1 MWFVYGC
8 RDLRNLFF
16 VFRLLC
22 IALIAGILPAAA
34 QDLSGFWK
42 GTLTMSGGCFPV
54 NHIELQI
61 TVSNGVVSGNS
72 YHYLDVHNYVK
83 KSFTGA
89 YTASEKKI
97 TVLEDLV
104 TTFKIPPHCIVCI
117 KNYTLVYSRKGNEE
131 TLTGVWDGTI
141 MNSAAP
147 CQPGTIVLHR
157 IAESEF
163 KDIPEIAVDTG
174 RVRLDFYDNG
184 EIDGDSITVRI
195 NNKVVLQHQKLT
207 AKPITT
213 FIEVVASNAFYEVEM
228 VAENLGSIPP
238 NTAVLIITAGTK
250 RYQLFLA
257 SQPEKSAFVRFV
269 YHRPAPL

>member
-1 MWFVYGC
+1 M
-8 RDLRNLFF
+8 
-16 VFRLLC
+16 
-22 IALIAGILPAAA
+22 PANA
-34 QDLSGFWK
+34 QNLSGFWK
-42 GTLTMSGGCFPV
+42 GTLTMTGGCFPV

-61 TVSNGVVSGNS
+61 TVTDGQVTGNS
-72 YHYLDVHNYVK
+72 YHYLDIHNYVK

-89 YTASEKKI
+89 YTPSDKKI

-117 KNYTLVYSRKGNEE
+117 KNYTLVYSRTGNEE

-141 MNSAAP
+141 MNSESP

-174 RVRLDFYDNG
+174 KIKLDFYDNG
-184 EIDGDSITVRI
+184 EIDGDSITVLV
-195 NNKVVLQHQKLT
+195 NKKVVLQHQKLT
-207 AKPITT
+207 GQPITT
-213 FIEVVASNAFYEVEM
+213 YLDVVAGTPFYEVEM
-228 VAENLGSIPP
+228 VAENLGRIPP
-238 NTAVLIITAGTK
+238 NTAVLIITAGPK

-257 SQPEKSAFVRFV
+257 SQPDKSAFVRFV
-269 YHRPAPL
+269 YNRAAPL

>member
-1 MWFVYGC
+1 
-8 RDLRNLFF
+8 
-16 VFRLLC
+16 
-22 IALIAGILPAAA
+22 
-34 QDLSGFWK
+34 
-42 GTLTMSGGCFPV
+42 
-54 NHIELQI
+54 
-61 TVSNGVVSGNS
+61 
-72 YHYLDVHNYVK
+72 
-83 KSFTGA
+83 
-89 YTASEKKI
+89 
-97 TVLEDLV
+97 
-104 TTFKIPPHCIVCI
+104 
-117 KNYTLVYSRKGNEE
+117 VYSRKGNEE